1 MPFQKVEFSFPDD
14 EVETSNV
21 EVEDSNAVE
30 IDISGEKNADDYA
43 DTTVESKAP
52 AREKE
57 EELEIEVVDDTPR
70 ADRNRKPSTPPD
82 EVTDEEL
89 ESYSKAVA
97 QRIKYLGKGY
107 HDERRAK
114 ESAQRDRQEL
124 ENFAQRLVAENNNLK
139 GDVGD
144 TREALLEQ
152 AKKVV
157 GSELNGA
164 KIAYKDAYEAGDADR
179 LLLAQEELT
188 NAKIKSDKLDNFRL
202 PALQEEETPVQN
214 NETPAPARDQKAEEW
229 VARNP
234 WFHSD
239 DEMTAYAMG
248 LHQKLIKGGVNPQSN
263 EYYETIDSRMRTLFS
278 ENFDDNEEVETEKPR
293 RQSNVVA
300 PATRSTAP
308 KKVRLTQTQVTLA
321 KRLGVPLELYAK
333 KVAEE
338 MRRK

>member
-124 ENFAQRLVAENNNLK
+124 ENFAQRLVAENNNLQ

-263 EYYETIDSRMRTLFS
+263 EYYETIDSRMRKIFP
-278 ENFDDNEEVETEKPR
+278 ENFGDLMVEEPKT
-293 RQSNVVA
+293 RQRSNVVA

-308 KKVRLTQTQVTLA
+308 RKVTLSHSQVAIA
-321 KRLGVPLELYAK
+321 KRLGVPLEEYAK
-333 KVAEE
+333 QVALE
-338 MRRK
+338 MRNT